1 MRALTLAVLLAL
13 LTVSPPAA
21 LALDPSRAVTQYPL
35 QTWYAKDGLPQNS
48 VNAVFQ
54 SPEGYLWFATEE
66 GLARFD
72 GAQFVTFNRKSG
84 SLRHNYVVSLW
95 PARDGGFWIG
105 TLNGGLAHY
114 RGGQFS
120 QYGAELGSSNNTVGP
135 IYESPKGDL
144 WVGTIGGGLT
154 LIREGHVTRYTKG
167 NGLPSD
173 IVRGILDDGE
183 GGLWLATPEGLAH
196 FKDGASTVY
205 TTREGLPDNTVLK
218 VYRDRQGVIWIG
230 TMGGLSRF
238 EGGRFTNFRRADG
251 LPDDAIYALRED
263 RDGNLWIGTEQG
275 VCRMSHGGFSTLTAR
290 DGLSGDR
297 VRSIFEDREGDLWV
311 GTFGGGLTRLQD
323 GKFTTFTT
331 REGLAHNGVGPVF
344 QDQGGAIWM
353 GTMGGGVTCFKD
365 GKMVTYTTRN
375 GLASN
380 FVEAICE
387 DHTGA
392 IWLGTFGGG
401 LSRFKNGAFTT
412 LGRKEG
418 LNHDLVMTVHE
429 DRKGA
434 LWIGY
439 NGGGLDR
446 YKDGAVTHYSAA
458 DGLAHDMVR
467 SIFED
472 KNGVLWIGTFG
483 GGISRLENGK
493 FTNFSTRN
501 GLPHDVI
508 GSIYQDVRGSLWICT
523 IGGGL
528 IRYRDGV
535 FKSITT
541 KNGLFDD
548 TVYSVLEDGQ
558 GYFWMTCNNGVSRVS
573 HLELDD
579 FADGKITAVKA
590 LAFGEDDG
598 MRSRECNGSSP
609 AALRAR
615 DGRLWFPTLQGV
627 ATIDPDHIAFNR
639 TPPPVLIERAM
650 ADQRDLSPGGGVR
663 VRPGKGELE
672 FHYAALSYVAPGRVR
687 FRYRLE
693 GFDKQWVEA
702 GTRRVAYYTNIPPG
716 SYTFR
721 VTACNGDGL
730 WNPQGAAYG
739 LRLAP
744 HFYQTYAF
752 YGLCAG
758 VLALLGGWWHRSRV
772 RRLEERT
779 RELRSLVVERTRAQE
794 ALAESNRRLE
804 QALEDLHRAQET
816 LVQQERLRALGQ
828 MASGV
833 THDFNNALTPIL
845 GFTDFLLARPQILDD
860 REKTLTYLTNVNTA
874 AKDASQV
881 VKRLREF
888 YRPRDE
894 AELLPLVAIDAI
906 ARQAVSLTQPKWKDQ
921 AQARGVSIEVQ
932 TALADTPLIAGSE
945 SALREMLTNMIF
957 NSVDAMPHGGTI
969 TLRSRVE
976 RGCVVLEVADTG
988 TGMTDEVR
996 NRCLEPFFTTK
1007 GDEGTGLGLPM
1018 VYGIAR
1024 RHGSAVEIESAPAR
1038 GTTFR
1043 IRLPIEPTAPPDE
1056 EVLVEARRGPELR
1069 MLRVLVVDDE
1079 PKIRSLVGAYLAADR
1094 HLVETA
1100 TDGYDGLDKL
1110 RTGRFD
1116 LIITDRSMPKMSG
1129 DQLAAAAK
1137 RLHPDTPILLLTGF
1151 GEMMA
1156 DQEERPEGVDL
1167 IVGKPVTMDALR
1179 DAIAKLI
1186 VNERSDRAA

>member
-13 LTVSPPAA
+13 LTVGPPAA
-21 LALDPSRAVTQYPL
+21 LALDPTRAVTQYL
-35 QTWYAKDGLPQNS
+35 MQTWYAKDGLPQNS
-48 VNAVFQ
+48 VNAVYQ
-54 SPEGYLWFATEE
+54 TADGYLWFATEE

-72 GAQFVTFNRKSG
+72 GAQFAVYNKKSG

-114 RGGQFS
+114 KNGQFA
-120 QYGAELGSSNNTVGP
+120 QHGQELGAANNTVGP
-135 IYESPKGDL
+135 IYEDPRGDL
-144 WVGTIGGGLT
+144 WVGTVGGGLT
-154 LIREGHVTRYTKG
+154 LIRNGHVTRYTKG

-173 IVRGILDDGE
+173 IVRGMLDDGE
-183 GGLWLATPEGLAH
+183 GGLWLATPEGLVR
-196 FKDGASTVY
+196 FKNGASVVY
-205 TTREGLPDNTVLK
+205 TTREGLPDNTVMKL
-218 VYRDRQGVIWIG
+218 YRDREGVIWIG

-238 EGGRFTNFRRADG
+238 EGGKFTNFRRADG

-263 RDGNLWIGTEQG
+263 RDGNLWIGTEAG
-275 VCRMSHGGFSTLTAR
+275 VCRMSHGRFSTLSAK

-297 VRSIFEDREGDLWV
+297 VRSIFEDHEGSLWV

-344 QDQGGAIWM
+344 QDSAGRIWM
-353 GTMGGGVTCFKD
+353 GTMGGGVSCFED

-380 FVEAICE
+380 LVEAICE

-401 LSRFKNGAFTT
+401 LSRFKNGVFTS
-412 LGRKEG
+412 LGRKNG
-418 LNHDLVMTVHE
+418 LSHDFVMTLHE
-429 DRKGA
+429 DRKDA

-446 YKDGAVTHYSAA
+446 YKDGVVTDYSGAN
-458 DGLAHDMVR
+458 GLAHDMVR

-472 KNGVLWIGTFG
+472 KDGILWIGTFG
-483 GGISRLENGK
+483 GGISRFENGR

-528 IRYRDGV
+528 IRYRDGT
-535 FKSITT
+535 FKAITT

-548 TVYSVLEDGQ
+548 TVYAVLEDGQ
-558 GYFWMTCNNGVSRVS
+558 GYFWMTCNNGISRVS

-579 FADGKITAVKA
+579 FADGKIPAVKA

-609 AALRAR
+609 AALRAK
-615 DGRLWFPTLQGV
+615 DGRLWFPTLEGV

-639 TPPPVLIERAM
+639 TPPPVLIERAL
-650 ADQRDLSPGGGVR
+650 ADGRELSAGGGVR
-663 VRPGKGELE
+663 VRPGKGGLE
-672 FHYAALSYVAPGRVR
+672 FHYAALSYIAPGRVR

-702 GTRRVAYYTNIPPG
+702 GTRRIAYYTNIPPG
-716 SYTFR
+716 DYTFR

-730 WNPQGAAYG
+730 WNPEGAAYV
-739 LRLAP
+739 LRLGP

-752 YGLCAG
+752 YGFCAAI
-758 VLALLGGWWHRSRV
+758 LALLGGWWHRSRI

-779 RELRSLVVERTRAQE
+779 RELRSLVDERTRTQK
-794 ALAESNRRLE
+794 ALAESHQRLE
-804 QALEDLHRAQET
+804 QALEDLRRAQET

-894 AELLPLVAIDAI
+894 AELFPLVAIDAI
-906 ARQAVSLTQPKWKDQ
+906 VRQAVSLTQPKWKDQ
-921 AQARGVSIEVQ
+921 AQARGVSIEIQ
-932 TALADTPLIAGSE
+932 TALENTPLIPGSE

-957 NSVDAMPHGGTI
+957 NAVDAMPRGGTI
-969 TLRSRVE
+969 MLRSRVE
-976 RGCVVLEVADTG
+976 SGSVVLEVADTG

-1024 RHGSAVEIESAPAR
+1024 RHGSAVEIESAPGE

-1043 IRLPIEPTAPPDE
+1043 IRLPIEPTAALE
-1056 EVLVEARRGPELR
+1056 EEALIGAPRGPELR
-1069 MLRVLVVDDE
+1069 PRGVLVGRDE
-1079 PKIRSLVGAYLAADR
+1079 TKMRSHVKERIAADR
-1094 HLVETA
+1094 HVVETA
-1100 TDGYDGLDKL
+1100 VDGYDGLDKL

-1129 DQLAAAAK
+1129 DQLAGAAK
-1137 RLHPDTPILLLTGF
+1137 LLCPDTPILLLTGF

-1156 DQEERPEGVDL
+1156 DQDERPEGVDL
-1167 IVGKPVTMDALR
+1167 IVGKPVTIDALR
-1179 DAIAKLI
+1179 EAITKLI
-1186 VNERSDRAA
+1186 GKLPTRRAA